1 MTLDRNICAVV
12 PVKDT
17 RAAKQRLAGVLTGS
31 QRQALAM
38 AMLQDV
44 LAALSA
50 TRELAGILV
59 ITADR
64 AAAQLA
70 ARHGAR
76 VSDEAARY
84 GRTGAVAAA
93 AKRLAAEDLGLLE
106 VPGDI
111 PLVEARDFRELLAV
125 HDRAPAFTIAPAHD
139 QGGSNAVLCSP
150 PDAVP
155 LRFGKDSFFSHLA
168 AARSRGIEPR
178 VVALARV
185 GLDLD
190 TPDDLARFLSTP
202 SRTRA
207 RDLLEDWRIHLPAQ
221 KVPT

>member
-1 MTLDRNICAVV
+1 MRVRRDICAVV

-17 RAAKQRLAGVLTGS
+17 RDAKQRLGAVLSGW
-31 QRQALAM
+31 QRQQLAM

-44 LAALSA
+44 LTALSA
-50 TRELAGILV
+50 TAELAGILV
-59 ITADR
+59 VTADR

-70 ARHGAR
+70 VRHGAR
-76 VSDEAARY
+76 VSDEEARN
-84 GRTGAVAAA
+84 GRTGAVTAAA
-93 AKRLAAEDLGLLE
+93 RRLAAERLGLLE

-111 PLVEARDFRELLAV
+111 PLLESGDVSELLAA
-125 HDRAPAFTIAPAHD
+125 HDRAPAFTIVPAHD

-155 LRFGKDSFFSHLA
+155 LSFGDNSFLAHLA

-178 VVALARV
+178 IVPLPRVALDV
-185 GLDLD
+185 D
-190 TPDDLARFLSTP
+190 TPDDLVRFLGLP

-207 RDLLEDWRIHLPAQ
+207 RELLEGWRIRFPSEE
-221 KVPT
+221 VPT

>member
-1 MTLDRNICAVV
+1 VRARRDICAVV

-17 RAAKQRLAGVLTGS
+17 RDAKQRLAGILTGS
-31 QRQALAM
+31 QRQKLAM

-44 LAALSA
+44 LTALSA

-59 ITADR
+59 VTADR
-64 AAAQLA
+64 AAAELA

-76 VSDEAARY
+76 VSDEGARN
-84 GRTGAVAAA
+84 GRTGAVTAA
-93 AKRLAAEDLGLLE
+93 AKRLAAEQLGLLE

-111 PLVEARDFRELLAV
+111 PLLEARDVSELLAA
-125 HDRAPAFTIAPAHD
+125 HDRAPAFTIVPAHD

-150 PDAVP
+150 PDLVP
-155 LRFGKDSFFSHLA
+155 LRFGENSFFAHLA

-178 VVALARV
+178 IVPLARV
-185 GLDLD
+185 GLDVD
-190 TPDDLARFLSTP
+190 TPDDLARFLSVP

-207 RDLLEDWRIHLPAQ
+207 RDLLDGWRIRFHGQEVLS
-221 KVPT
+221 